1 MEKEK
6 GAQDSFAEKAV
17 GVTPPRAFLA
27 LDASVL
33 DHVETHKIIRDDIK
47 QNRIEYIF
55 PDGLNQVDLLEE
67 CRALTMLDDF
77 DTMYD
82 LTMQMLVGKPVVINI
97 KNIDGSKTEL
107 CSFQVV
113 DRYQNLRGV
122 EAIDKY
128 PCLVTWLTEFIGVHI
143 LKKSPLPG
151 KNPSQSQAAEKQS
164 GKKTRSTRKI
174 KQRTAAAAI

>member
-1 MEKEK
+1 MQKETK
-6 GAQDSFAEKAV
+6 QNSFAEEAV
-17 GVTPPRAFLA
+17 GITPPRAFLA

-33 DHVETHKIIRDDIK
+33 DQAETHEIVRDDIK
-47 QNRIEYIF
+47 QNRIEYVF

-82 LTMQMLVGKPVVINI
+82 LTMQMLAGKPVTINI
-97 KNIDGSKTEL
+97 RNMDGSKSEV

-122 EAIDKY
+122 TAINDC
-128 PCLVTWLTEFIGVHI
+128 PCLVTWLTEFIGAHI
-143 LKKSPLPG
+143 SKKYPVPG
-151 KNPSQSQAAEKQS
+151 KSLSPPQEPEKKQH
-164 GKKTRSTRKI
+164 GRETRSTRK
-174 KQRTAAAAI
+174 KPKTVGAAIS

>member
-1 MEKEK
+1 MKP
-6 GAQDSFAEKAV
+6 QDNFAENAV
-17 GVTPPRAFLA
+17 GVAPPRAFLA

-33 DHVETHKIIRDDIK
+33 DHAETHKIIRDDIK

-55 PDGLNQVDLLEE
+55 PDGFNQVDLIEE

-82 LTMQMLVGKPVVINI
+82 LTMQMLVGKPVAINI
-97 KNIDGSKTEL
+97 KNLDGSKTEL

-122 EAIDKY
+122 EAIDEY
-128 PCLVTWLTEFIGVHI
+128 PWLVTWLTEFIGAHI
-143 LKKSPLPG
+143 SKKYPLPG
-151 KNPSQSQAAEKQS
+151 ASLLQPQAAEKQS
-164 GKKTRSTRKI
+164 GKPTRSIQGRK
-174 KQRTAAAAI
+174 QQATAAAT

>member
-1 MEKEK
+1 MKEERK
-6 GAQDSFAEKAV
+6 LGNFAEEAV

-33 DHVETHKIIRDDIK
+33 DHAETHKIIRDDIK

-55 PDGLNQVDLLEE
+55 PDGFNQVDLLEE

-82 LTMQMLVGKPVVINI
+82 LTMQMLVGKPVAINI
-97 KNIDGSKTEL
+97 RNLDGSKTEL

-122 EAIDKY
+122 VAIDEY
-128 PCLVTWLTEFIGVHI
+128 PWLVTWLTEFIGAYI
-143 LKKSPLPG
+143 SKKYPLPG
-151 KNPSQSQAAEKQS
+151 KNLPQPQTAEKTG
-164 GKKTRSTRKI
+164 GKKTRT
-174 KQRTAAAAI
+174 TAGKTQETAGASI

>member
-1 MEKEK
+1 MKKEEK
-6 GAQDSFAEKAV
+6 QNSFAEEAV

-33 DHVETHKIIRDDIK
+33 DQAETHKILRDDIK

-55 PDGLNQVDLLEE
+55 PDGFNQVDLLEE
-67 CRALTMLDDF
+67 CRALTMIDDF

-82 LTMQMLVGKPVVINI
+82 LTMQMMVGKPVTINI
-97 KNIDGSKTEL
+97 KNQDGSRTAL

-122 EAIDKY
+122 VAIDAY
-128 PCLVTWLTEFIGVHI
+128 PWLVTWMTEFIGAYI
-143 LKKSPLPG
+143 SKKYPLPG
-151 KNPSQSQAAEKQS
+151 RSLSQPQAAEQKQR
-164 GKKTRSTRKI
+164 GKPTRSTQKKRE
-174 KQRTAAAAI
+174 TAEAAI

>member
-1 MEKEK
+1 MK
-6 GAQDSFAEKAV
+6 DNFAEQAV

-33 DHVETHKIIRDDIK
+33 DRAETHKIIRDDIK
-47 QNRIEYIF
+47 QNRVEYVF

-82 LTMQMLVGKPVVINI
+82 LTMQMLVGKPVAVNI
-97 KNIDGSKTEL
+97 KNLDGSKTEL
-107 CSFQVV
+107 CSFQIT

-122 EAIDKY
+122 EAVNEY
-128 PCLVTWLTEFIGVHI
+128 PCLVTWLTEFIGAHI
-143 LKKSPLPG
+143 SKKYPIPG
-151 KNPSQSQAAEKQS
+151 RNLSQPQESEKPGDKTTRTTR
-164 GKKTRSTRKI
+164 GKKRK
-174 KQRTAAAAI
+174 TAESAT

>member
-1 MEKEK
+1 MKKEK
-6 GAQDSFAEKAV
+6 GTQDNFAEKAV

-33 DHVETHKIIRDDIK
+33 DHVEKHKIIRDDIK

-55 PDGLNQVDLLEE
+55 PDGFNQVDLLEE

-82 LTMQMLVGKPVVINI
+82 LTMQMLEGKPVTINI

-113 DRYQNLRGV
+113 ARYQNLRGV
-122 EAIDKY
+122 EAINEY
-128 PCLVTWLTEFIGVHI
+128 PWLVTWLTEFIGAHI
-143 LKKSPLPG
+143 SKKYPTPARSLPRLQESDKTG
-151 KNPSQSQAAEKQS
+151 GS
-164 GKKTRSTRKI
+164 KTRSTREKT
-174 KQRTAAAAI
+174 QQTAEAAT

>member
-1 MEKEK
+1 MKGKET
-6 GAQDSFAEKAV
+6 QNSFAEAAV

-33 DHVETHKIIRDDIK
+33 EHVEEHRIIRDDIK

-55 PDGLNQVDLLEE
+55 PDGLNQVDLIEE

-82 LTMQMLVGKPVVINI
+82 LTMQMLVGKPVAIHI
-97 KNIDGSKTEL
+97 KNHDGSKTEL

-122 EAIDKY
+122 EALNEY
-128 PCLVTWLTEFIGVHI
+128 PWLVTWLTEFIGAHI
-143 LKKSPLPG
+143 SKKFPIPTKNPLP
-151 KNPSQSQAAEKQS
+151 PQESEKPGS
-164 GKKTRSTRKI
+164 KKTRSTRK
-174 KQRTAAAAI
+174 KRQRIAEAAI

>member
-1 MEKEK
+1 MKEEKNPQ
-6 GAQDSFAEKAV
+6 GSFAESAV
-17 GVTPPRAFLA
+17 GVTPPRGFLA

-33 DHVETHKIIRDDIK
+33 DHAETHKIVREDIK

-55 PDGLNQVDLLEE
+55 PDGFNRVDLLEE

-82 LTMQMLVGKPVVINI
+82 LTMQMLVGKPVTINI

-122 EAIDKY
+122 EAIDEY
-128 PCLVTWLTEFIGVHI
+128 PWLVTWLTEFIGAQ
-143 LKKSPLPG
+143 LSKKYPTPTRSLP
-151 KNPSQSQAAEKQS
+151 QSQES
-164 GKKTRSTRKI
+164 DKTDGSKTPSTREK
-174 KQRTAAAAI
+174 K

>member
-1 MEKEK
+1 MKDK
-6 GAQDSFAEKAV
+6 FAEQAV

-33 DHVETHKIIRDDIK
+33 DHAETHKIVREDIK
-47 QNRIEYIF
+47 QNRVEYIF

-82 LTMQMLVGKPVVINI
+82 LTMQMLAGKPVTINI
-97 KNIDGSKTEL
+97 KTLDGSKTEL

-122 EAIDKY
+122 EAVNEY
-128 PCLVTWLTEFIGVHI
+128 PYLVTWLTEFIGAYI
-143 LKKSPLPG
+143 SKKYPIPGRNPLPPQESEKPGG
-151 KNPSQSQAAEKQS
+151 KQ
-164 GKKTRSTRKI
+164 TRSTPGK
-174 KQRTAAAAI
+174 KKKAAEAAVS

>member
-1 MEKEK
+1 MTKTEE
-6 GAQDSFAEKAV
+6 QNNFAEEAV

-33 DHVETHKIIRDDIK
+33 DATETHQILRDDIK
-47 QNRIEYIF
+47 LNRVEYII

-97 KNIDGSKTEL
+97 KNTDGSRTEL

-122 EAIDKY
+122 AVIKEY
-128 PCLVTWLTEFIGVHI
+128 PCLVTWLTEFIGAHI
-143 LKKSPLPG
+143 AKKYPLPG
-151 KNPSQSQAAEKQS
+151 SSTEKDAS
-164 GKKTRSTRKI
+164 DDD
-174 KQRTAAAAI
+174 

>member
-1 MEKEK
+1 MEKE
-6 GAQDSFAEKAV
+6 GRPNFAEEAV

-33 DHVETHKIIRDDIK
+33 DHAETHKIVRDDIK
-47 QNRIEYIF
+47 QNRLEYVF
-55 PDGLNQVDLLEE
+55 PDGFNQVDLIEE

-82 LTMQMLVGKPVVINI
+82 LTVQMLVGKPVTINI
-97 KNIDGSKTEL
+97 KNLDGSKTEL

-122 EAIDKY
+122 EAINEY
-128 PCLVTWLTEFIGVHI
+128 PCLVTWLTEFIGAY
-143 LKKSPLPG
+143 LSKKYPLPG
-151 KNPSQSQAAEKQS
+151 KNLLRPQAAEKPS
-164 GKKTRSTRKI
+164 GKPTRSTRKK
-174 KQRTAAAAI
+174 KQRTAAVAT

>member
-1 MEKEK
+1 MEEK
-6 GAQDSFAEKAV
+6 KSTQGNFAEQAV
-17 GVTPPRAFLA
+17 GVTSPRAFVA

-33 DHVETHKIIRDDIK
+33 DYAETHELIREDIK

-55 PDGLNQVDLLEE
+55 PDGLNQVDLIEE

-82 LTMQMLVGKPVVINI
+82 LTMQMLVGKPVTVTI
-97 KNIDGSKTEL
+97 KNLDGSKTEL

-122 EAIDKY
+122 EAINEY
-128 PCLVTWLTEFIGVHI
+128 PCLVTWLTEFIGAYI
-143 LKKSPLPG
+143 SKKSPLLG
-151 KNPSQSQAAEKQS
+151 GNLSQPQAA
-164 GKKTRSTRKI
+164 KKSSDKPTRSTQERK
-174 KQRTAAAAI
+174 

>member
-1 MEKEK
+1 MKKEK

-33 DHVETHKIIRDDIK
+33 DHVETHEIIRDDIK

-55 PDGLNQVDLLEE
+55 PAGFNQVDLIEE

-82 LTMQMLVGKPVVINI
+82 FTMQMLVGKPVVINI
-97 KNIDGSKTEL
+97 KNFDGSKTEL

-122 EAIDKY
+122 EAIDEY
-128 PCLVTWLTEFIGVHI
+128 PWLVTWLTEFIGAYI
-143 LKKSPLPG
+143 SKKYPLPG
-151 KNPSQSQAAEKQS
+151 RSPSQPQAA
-164 GKKTRSTRKI
+164 KK
-174 KQRTAAAAI
+174 